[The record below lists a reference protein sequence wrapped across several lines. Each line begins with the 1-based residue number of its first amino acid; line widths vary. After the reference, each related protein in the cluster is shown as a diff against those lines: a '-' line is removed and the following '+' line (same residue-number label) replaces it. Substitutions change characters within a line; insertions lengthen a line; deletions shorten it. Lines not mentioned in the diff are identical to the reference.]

1 MFDVNKSLR
10 TFMLRMKN
18 EISNFQIPTRM
29 IILSKERRSIFKSDF
44 QDGIS
49 KQRSSKWKWFFNPN
63 PQNVA

>member
-10 TFMLRMKN
+10 IFMLRMKN

-44 QDGIS
+44 QDEIS
-49 KQRSSKWKWFFNPN
+49 KQRSGKWKWFRGLNPK
-63 PQNVA
+63 NVA